1 MTKSVVL
8 VRHGQS
14 IWNLENRFTGWVDVD
29 LSERGNLEARHA
41 GRALREAGFEFDVA
55 YTSYL
60 KRSIRTLWVILDE
73 LDQMWIPIHNNW
85 RLNER
90 HYGALQ
96 GLDKRE
102 TAERHGP
109 EQVQRWRRGYA
120 VRPPALD
127 GDDPNHPKHDPRYA
141 AINAIPSAE
150 SLADTLARVVPYWQ
164 STIATEVAAGKRV
177 LVVAHGNSLRALVK
191 HLDGISEE
199 SIVELNIP
207 TGIPLV
213 YEFDDELIPT
223 GHRYLGDAEAIAN
236 AVNEVRQQA
245 GESA

>member
-1 MTKSVVL
+1 MTKPVVL

-14 IWNLENRFTGWVDVD
+14 TWNLENRFTGWVDVE
-29 LSERGNLEARHA
+29 LSERGDIEAQRA
-41 GRALREAGFEFDVA
+41 GRALRDAGFEFDVA

-60 KRSIRTLWVILDE
+60 KRSIRTLWLMLDE
-73 LDQMWIPIHNNW
+73 LDQMWIPIHNDW

-96 GLDKRE
+96 GLNKLE
-102 TAERHGP
+102 TAERHGA

-127 GDDPNHPKHDPRYA
+127 ADDPSHPRHDPRYA
-141 AINAIPSAE
+141 AIGAVPSAE

-164 STIATEVAAGKRV
+164 STIVADVAAGKRV
-177 LVVAHGNSLRALVK
+177 LVVAHGNSLRALIK

-199 SIVELNIP
+199 AIVELNIP
-207 TGIPLV
+207 TGIPLI
-213 YEFDDELIPT
+213 YEFDDKLNAT
-223 GHRYLGDAEAIAN
+223 GHRYLGDAQAIAN
-236 AVNEVRQQA
+236 AVDEVRKQTGGPA
-245 GESA
+245 